1 MQQLRFRFLS
11 IMTLKEKGTFLV
23 TAVSY
28 LSSTFLVSDDG
39 VRSDGGTR
47 DLDIQIE
54 DQSSGKKFE
63 EKFFFLSYI
72 HCTEND
78 TFSFK

>member
-28 LSSTFLVSDDG
+28 LSSTFLFSDG
-39 VRSDGGTR
+39 VRSDGGTM

-54 DQSSGKKFE
+54 DQSSSKSFE

>member
-1 MQQLRFRFLS
+1 M
-11 IMTLKEKGTFLV
+11 

-28 LSSTFLVSDDG
+28 LSSTFLVSGDG
-39 VRSDGGTR
+39 AGSDGGTR
-47 DLDIQIE
+47 D
-54 DQSSGKKFE
+54 QSSGKKIE